1 MTKTRSCLRALSA
14 LWALAGSLLQPI
26 HSQAQSTT
34 YTVDPTQSRLT
45 LSATFGGT
53 FGWGQFTI
61 TNQVPGSLLDCW
73 EGTIVANAEADGSL
87 TFSGG
92 STIRARLNANSE
104 SPDPADPSFRPTQDD
119 PGGPWSGID
128 NYGSKCFLYDN
139 AAIHTAYRDLVLD
152 ITGGTART
160 AGSPASELTLQ
171 FIEGVR
177 HWTVA
182 ALASGESKRVTAWP
196 VSMGPSTA
204 PRPVTLSADRA
215 VLTIPVVLATKS
227 FDNGIVT
234 FEEIWTGTIVAIA
247 RTPGDAPPA
256 PRVTLT
262 PAGPA
267 GLQFNTGGG
276 TASHFNGITT
286 APWVECGWIG
296 AASTEAPATF
306 SFTVAAPPAPQ
317 AKGFLCYLWLVA
329 NPISY
334 NTAAYSGQANPNV
347 VRLNL
352 EADGSGGV
360 TATLGYRANAPDDD
374 ISFSTTGFICGI
386 TNAPFAGEWSLRM
399 NSDTD
404 LILTAPDG
412 AQANGKMAEA
422 DAPLF
427 REKVRLYLGVNP
439 NGAANLGQSLTLS
452 GARIQVPNSAKTS
465 LNGVFDTGAKLDKN
479 WTILAADP
487 ASLITVPAQSV
498 YRAEWMETCP
508 MGPGVNFLERS
519 ENVAR
524 AADWIP
530 VAPLS
535 RVLANGLNVT
545 FLTEAE
551 TAGISAFF
559 RVVVPGAP

>member
-1 MTKTRSCLRALSA
+1 MIKIRSRLRALPVLCA
-14 LWALAGSLLQPI
+14 LTGSLFQAPSL
-26 HSQAQSTT
+26 QAQPVT

-45 LSATFGGT
+45 LSASFGGT

-73 EGTIVANAEADGSL
+73 EGTIVATAEADGSL
-87 TFSGG
+87 RFSGG
-92 STIRARLNANSE
+92 STIRARLNTNSE

-139 AAIHTAYRDLVLD
+139 AAIHLAYRDLVLD

-160 AGSPASELTLQ
+160 AGSPASELVLQ

-177 HWTVA
+177 DWTVA
-182 ALASGESKRVTAWP
+182 ALASGESKRVAAWP
-196 VSMGPSTA
+196 VSMGPSA
-204 PRPVTLSADRA
+204 AARPVTLSADRA

-227 FDNGIVT
+227 FDNSIVT
-234 FEEIWTGTIVAIA
+234 FEEIWTGTIVALA
-247 RTPGDAPPA
+247 TTPGEVPPA
-256 PRVTLT
+256 PRVTLK

-276 TASHFNGITT
+276 GASHFNGITT

-296 AASTEAPATF
+296 AASAETPATF
-306 SFTVAAPPAPQ
+306 SFTVAAPPAPE
-317 AKGFLCYLWLVA
+317 AKGFLSYLWLVA

-334 NTAAYSGQANPNV
+334 SSAAYSGQANSNV

-360 TATLGYRANAPDDD
+360 TATLGYRANSPDDD
-374 ISFSTTGFICGI
+374 SMFSGAGFICGI
-386 TNAPFAGEWSLRM
+386 TNAPFAGEWTLRM

-412 AQANGKMAEA
+412 AQASGKMAEA
-422 DAPLF
+422 DAALF
-427 REKVRLYLGVNP
+427 REKVRMYLGVNP

-452 GARIQVPNSAKTS
+452 GARIRVPNSAKTT
-465 LNGVFDTGAKLDKN
+465 LNGVFDNGARLDKN

-487 ASLITVPAQSV
+487 ASLVTIPAESV
-498 YRAEWMETCP
+498 YRAEWLEACG
-508 MGPGVNFLERS
+508 MGPGLNLLERS
-519 ENVAR
+519 DSVAP
-524 AADWIP
+524 APNWIP
-530 VAPLS
+530 VETLS

-545 FLTEAE
+545 FVTAAE
-551 TAGISAFF
+551 LPAATGFF
-559 RVVVPGAP
+559 RAVVPGAP